1 MNAACNSN
9 SNVTYIFGIMLT
21 AMNQEGDA
29 VCFFVIIFTHFF
41 SERAASGTT
50 AVRVGAPLGM
60 FGKKKEKRQL

>member
-1 MNAACNSN
+1 
-9 SNVTYIFGIMLT
+9 MLT

-60 FGKKKEKRQL
+60 FGKKKEKRQLWVAAK